1 MTPEQIAL
9 VQSSFAKVEPIA
21 QTAAD
26 LFYSRLFE
34 VEPGYRTLFPD
45 DISEQKQKLM
55 TMLAVA
61 VNGLGRIE
69 AIVPAVRK
77 LGERHA
83 GYGVTPDQYPA
94 VGSALLWTLAQGL
107 GEDFTPEVET
117 AWIAAYSLLADTM
130 VAGAE
135 QTA

>member
-61 VNGLGRIE
+61 VNGLDRIE
-69 AIVPAVRK
+69 AIAPAVRK

>member
-26 LFYSRLFE
+26 LFYTRLFE
-34 VEPGYRTLFPD
+34 LEPGYRSLFPD

-55 TMLAVA
+55 AMLAVA
-61 VNGLGRIE
+61 VKGLGQIE
-69 AIVPAVRK
+69 AIVPAVMK

-107 GEDFTPEVET
+107 GDDFTPEVEA
-117 AWIAAYSLLADTM
+117 AWIAAYTMLADTM

-135 QTA
+135 QAA